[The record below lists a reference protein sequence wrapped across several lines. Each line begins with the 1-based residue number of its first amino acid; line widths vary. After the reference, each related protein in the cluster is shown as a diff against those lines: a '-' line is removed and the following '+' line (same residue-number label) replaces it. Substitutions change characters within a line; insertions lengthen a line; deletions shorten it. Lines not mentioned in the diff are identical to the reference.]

1 LKTSSAELTAIR
13 DNKIDSQLAAFIVA
27 KEAQVESLAKKATQ
41 PVPKIVQDYFTTAIH
56 GDWITA
62 SNTYT
67 RFRKLSDNPSALL
80 DAEMMEGLFNAR
92 QPVIETFGAWEQY
105 HNWDAKFIKLYGDSI
120 IASIPAKSIYF
131 GGTDPGRFLISSMCE
146 SHVEGRPFFTLTQ
159 NALADSRYLTYL
171 KSFYGEKIY
180 IPDLTNSQSCFS
192 EYAEDVKVRLNHDR
206 DFPNEPRQIRPG
218 EDVRV
223 VDNRLQISG
232 QVGVMA
238 VNALLVKVIFDK
250 NPDREFYIEESF
262 PLDWMYRY
270 LTPHQFIMKLNRE
283 PLKEIPTTTIRADR
297 DFWIG
302 HMNAWY
308 GNWLNTNTPVSEVT
322 EFAQKIYLKHDLNEF
337 RGDPRFVA
345 DFEAQKAFSKLRSSI
360 GGVYAWRAT
369 NSKSSAERQRMKIEA
384 DFAFRQAFLTCPVN
398 PEVIFP
404 YVNLLTADART
415 EDALLIAITAHKLDI
430 ENTQLED
437 LVNQLLRTKKQADKA
452 ASSK

>member
-1 LKTSSAELTAIR
+1 
-13 DNKIDSQLAAFIVA
+13 
-27 KEAQVESLAKKATQ
+27 
-41 PVPKIVQDYFTTAIH
+41 
-56 GDWITA
+56 
-62 SNTYT
+62 
-67 RFRKLSDNPSALL
+67 
-80 DAEMMEGLFNAR
+80 
-92 QPVIETFGAWEQY
+92 
-105 HNWDAKFIKLYGDSI
+105 
-120 IASIPAKSIYF
+120 
-131 GGTDPGRFLISSMCE
+131 
-146 SHVEGRPFFTLTQ
+146 
-159 NALADSRYLTYL
+159 
-171 KSFYGEKIY
+171 
-180 IPDLTNSQSCFS
+180 
-192 EYAEDVKVRLNHDR
+192 
-206 DFPNEPRQIRPG
+206 
-218 EDVRV
+218 
-223 VDNRLQISG
+223 
-232 QVGVMA
+232 
-238 VNALLVKVIFDK
+238 
-250 NPDREFYIEESF
+250 
-262 PLDWMYRY
+262 
-270 LTPHQFIMKLNRE
+270 
-283 PLKEIPTTTIRADR
+283 
-297 DFWIG
+297 
-302 HMNAWY
+302 MNAWY